1 MTAVLIFAKAPIGGT
16 VKTRLAAEVGDAAAV
31 EVYRRVGTQVARQ
44 VGSQYR
50 LSVWYDPPEAEDV
63 ARAWLG
69 DHEYLVQ
76 AAGDLGSRMEH
87 AFRFHFG
94 RGDGPVIAIG
104 ADAPGVTADTIA
116 AAEAALRE
124 CDVVLGP
131 ALDGGYYL
139 LGLNREHP
147 ELLSDVPWGTA
158 DVLGIT
164 VARCRASDL
173 AVRQLEALRDLDTAA
188 DLQELGLARS

>member
-1 MTAVLIFAKAPIGGT
+1 VTAVLLFARAPLPGT
-16 VKTRLAAEVGDAAAV
+16 VKTRLAAEVGQDVALQA
-31 EVYRRVGTQVARQ
+31 YRDVGARVARQ
-44 VGSQYR
+44 VAERYR
-50 LSVWYDPPEAEDV
+50 LNVWYDPPGAEEQT
-63 ARAWLG
+63 RNWLG
-69 DHEYLVQ
+69 AHEYHAQ
-76 AAGDLGSRMEH
+76 PAGDLGARMEH
-87 AFRFHFG
+87 AFSAHFA
-94 RGDGPVIAIG
+94 RGDRPVIAIG

-124 CDVVLGP
+124 ADVVLGP

-139 LGLNREHP
+139 LGFGGPHP
-147 ELLSDVPWGTA
+147 ELLADVPWGTA

-164 VARCRASDL
+164 VARCRAGDL